1 MNVTFD
7 DAFQFGL
14 GVFETICLH
23 KGQPVLLDWH
33 LERMNASLH
42 MLGIGQEIVEKD
54 VLNWLEKHNTAALP
68 PLHAMK
74 IMVSEHNKV
83 VIFRTNPYTPD
94 VLRKG
99 FRLNY
104 SRICRNETSPLVY
117 HKTMNYGDN
126 ILEKRRTHD
135 MKIDEFLF
143 LNSKGEICEGSTT
156 NVFFVKNEQIYTPAL
171 SSGLLPGIMRRF
183 ILEHFQVNEKILYP
197 EDVKEMDECFVTN
210 SLMGIM
216 PVTNLAGVEFA
227 DRTITQNCM
236 FIYDDF
242 MRRYT
247 GIPEI
252 FYES

>member
-42 MLGIGQEIVEKD
+42 MLGIGQEIEEKE

-143 LNSKGEICEGSTT
+143 LNSKGEI
-156 NVFFVKNEQIYTPAL
+156 
-171 SSGLLPGIMRRF
+171 
-183 ILEHFQVNEKILYP
+183 
-197 EDVKEMDECFVTN
+197 
-210 SLMGIM
+210 
-216 PVTNLAGVEFA
+216 
-227 DRTITQNCM
+227 
-236 FIYDDF
+236 
-242 MRRYT
+242 
-247 GIPEI
+247 
-252 FYES
+252 